1 MRFRDETVV
10 AVMHGVAGTMTTLD
24 TPRLYDARRDVHYV
38 KPLLRGWVH
47 ALSFVAA
54 VVIGTLLVA
63 GAHHDL
69 QATVASV
76 YAASVVGLFGAS
88 ALYHRGRW
96 TPATAARLQRLD
108 HAMIVTLIAGTA
120 TPPMAVC
127 LTGPLRI
134 IALSGLWSLAA
145 SAIAIRFAWMSA
157 PEKLVGSIYIGLGWI
172 AGAVVPAVWVDKGV
186 APGVLLTVGGLL
198 YTVGAIGY
206 HRRWPDPRPSV
217 FGYHEVFH
225 AYVTAAAA
233 CQYVAIACFV
243 L

>member
-1 MRFRDETVV
+1 
-10 AVMHGVAGTMTTLD
+10 MTALD
-24 TPRLYDARRDVHYV
+24 TPRLYDARRDIHYV
-38 KPLLRGWVH
+38 KPLLRGWGH

-54 VVIGTLLVA
+54 AVIGTLVVA
-63 GAHHDL
+63 CADHKM
-69 QATVASV
+69 QTAVASV

-96 TPATAARLQRLD
+96 VPAAAARLQRLD

-127 LTGPLRI
+127 LTGALRI
-134 IALSGLWSLAA
+134 TALVGLWSLAA
-145 SAIAIRFAWMSA
+145 SAIGIRIAWMSA
-157 PEKLVGSIYIGLGWI
+157 PEKLVGSIYIGLGWL
-172 AGAVVPAVWVDKGV
+172 AGSVIPAVWIDKGV
-186 APGVLLTVGGLL
+186 AAAVLLIAGGLL

-206 HRRWPDPRPSV
+206 HRRSPDPLPSV